1 MKKKL
6 LFFWLLLS
14 LLITF
19 FTVIT
24 FAGDVEDVTVVNLN
38 TEWRYLD
45 NSTDPADGFGSLTAW
60 TEPDFDDSSRKTGI
74 GSFGSKVHFEIV
86 N

>member
-6 LFFWLLLS
+6 LFLTIALS
-14 LLITF
+14 LLITC
-19 FTVIT
+19 FTVIS
-24 FAGDVEDVTVVNLN
+24 FAGDVEEVTVVNLN

-45 NSTDPADGFGSLTAW
+45 NNTAPADGLGSLTAW

-74 GSFGSKVHFEIV
+74 GSFALKTARSPQ
-86 N
+86 